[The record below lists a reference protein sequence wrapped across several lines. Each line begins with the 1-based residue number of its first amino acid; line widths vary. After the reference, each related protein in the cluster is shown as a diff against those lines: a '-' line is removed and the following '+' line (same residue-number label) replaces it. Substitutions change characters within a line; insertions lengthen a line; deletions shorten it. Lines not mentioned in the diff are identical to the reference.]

1 MKQPKLQEKYVDSM
15 KLVTRDRKSNMTCLE
30 RVDILSEWWYNGRKT
45 NIFNES
51 ERVIRTVAKFLRE
64 AIEKNEHESNN
75 YLAADGI
82 MSKANNAVPHLLEV
96 FLKELVKSPI
106 FIFKFS
112 CLTKITL
119 QFGLAV
125 IVDSQLA
132 L

>member
-15 KLVTRDRKSNMTCLE
+15 KLVKRDRKSNMTCLE
-30 RVDILSEWWYNGRKT
+30 RVDILFEWWYNWRKT

-106 FIFKFS
+106 FIWSNKFS
-112 CLTKITL
+112 YLTNITY
-119 QFGLAV
+119 A
-125 IVDSQLA
+125 IA
-132 L
+132 IWACCYCR